1 MSADY
6 SNILSPIGIV
16 SPQQHKTPRLKRDRA
31 KPVVGLLDNSK
42 PNAAL
47 FLEGI
52 AAKLRENEECD
63 VVTIAKPRSAAAC
76 AELDAIAARC
86 DVVINAVAD

>member
-1 MSADY
+1 MTADY
-6 SNILSPIGIV
+6 RDVLNPVGIV
-16 SPQQHKTPRLKRDRA
+16 SPQPHDTAKA
-31 KPVVGLLDNSK
+31 KPNRVNPVIGLLDNSK

-47 FLEGI
+47 FLQGV
-52 AAKLRENEECD
+52 AARLRENGGYE

-76 AELDAIAARC
+76 AQLDAIAARC